1 MEFKEGVSLKNMSVH
16 ILLGLLTAEE
26 IYRRRMLSL
35 VVTSINDGKHK
46 DGSKHYSGNA
56 ADIRTKGT
64 GSARS
69 LFNDLVKKLDPLG
82 YDVLLEYEG
91 EDNEHIHIEYDPK
104 QGE

>member
-1 MEFKEGVSLKNMSVH
+1 MEFKDGVSLRKMTPQT
-16 ILLGLLTAEE
+16 LLGLLVAEE
-26 IYRRRMLSL
+26 IYKKRMLPL
-35 VVTSINDGKHK
+35 VVTSVADGVHK
-46 DGSKHYSGNA
+46 VGSKHYEGAA